1 MSFLSDLLGGRQHP
15 GNAGP
20 IPEPIVKAAKMASPL
35 HPYYPTEI
43 EIVGYIANTMTVPML
58 LASFAGGCTV
68 IFGITYLIVKRV
80 RPSISNADLAT
91 ILWFVLCG
99 CIHTFFE
106 GYFAFNFRNMGQ
118 MQDLFG
124 QLWKEY
130 SLSDSRYLT
139 QNAFVLCM
147 ETITAVRIFSP
158 CSHVVYMILILIASS
173 RSAGVPSLSSS
184 PL

>member
-1 MSFLSDLLGGRQHP
+1 MSFFSNLFGSQQRMGT
-15 GNAGP
+15 AGA
-20 IPEPIVKAAKMASPL
+20 IPEPIVEASKTASPL
-35 HPYYPTEI
+35 HQYYPTEI
-43 EIVGYIANTMTVPML
+43 EVLGYIANTMSVPML
-58 LASFAGGCTV
+58 LASFSGGCAA
-68 IFGITYLIVKRV
+68 IFSITYLIVKRV
-80 RPSISNADLAT
+80 RPSISNGELAT

-106 GYFAFNFRNMGQ
+106 GYFVFNFRNMGR

-147 ETITAVRIFSP
+147 ETITAVRIFG
-158 CSHVVYMILILIASS
+158 
-173 RSAGVPSLSSS
+173 SALKKEM
-184 PL
+184 